1 VRPPNKTPDIFVVYQ
16 NFVIR
21 KPFSMHFH
29 VLGKSTLSV
38 SGVAFGCMSL
48 GKDDKENATLINNA
62 IDAGINYFDTADIYQ
77 DGFNEET
84 LGKAVKG
91 KRDRILIASKVGNQR
106 RTDGSGALDW
116 NPTKAHILSSVEG
129 TLKRLQTD
137 YLDLYQLHGG
147 TIDDPVDETI
157 DAFEMLRQQGKIR
170 YYGISSI
177 RPNVIRAYI
186 QRSNIVSVMMQYSLL
201 DRRPEETCLPLLE
214 EHTIGVL
221 ARGTLAGGLLAD
233 KPADAYLNYTVDEV
247 YKMSSALHAISGMSR
262 NASQTALQFV
272 LQQAAITSA
281 VVGIRTQQQL
291 DDIVG
296 AITAPALTD
305 SEIAFL
311 RSQIPV
317 NYYSQHR

>member
-1 VRPPNKTPDIFVVYQ
+1 
-16 NFVIR
+16 
-21 KPFSMHFH
+21 M
-29 VLGKSTLSV
+29 
-38 SGVAFGCMSL
+38 
-48 GKDDKENATLINNA
+48 
-62 IDAGINYFDTADIYQ
+62 
-77 DGFNEET
+77 
-84 LGKAVKG
+84 
-91 KRDRILIASKVGNQR
+91 
-106 RTDGSGALDW
+106 
-116 NPTKAHILSSVEG
+116 
-129 TLKRLQTD
+129 
-137 YLDLYQLHGG
+137 
-147 TIDDPVDETI
+147 DDPIDETI
-157 DAFEMLRQQGKIR
+157 DAFEILRQQGKIR

-214 EHTIGVL
+214 EHTIGML
-221 ARGTLAGGLLAD
+221 ARGTVAGGLLAD

-296 AITAPALTD
+296 AIAAPALTD